1 MNSTTQQEI
10 EQRSCEA
17 RKVLEKSGA
26 HYIIEDIS
34 ELPEVIE
41 DINANK
47 LSENIMPTDFILPTD
62 LI

>member
-1 MNSTTQQEI
+1 
-10 EQRSCEA
+10 
-17 RKVLEKSGA
+17 LEKSGA